1 MTNKMRIA
9 VLGGGNGSFAAAGDF
24 ALQGHDV
31 RLWRRNAAAVTAH
44 RASGSRIIVK
54 DSNGHHDVQLALVT
68 SDIEEAVRGAELI
81 LCPAPAF
88 AQHDIAAHL
97 APHLRDGQAV
107 FLPPATFGS
116 MIFAKAAYD
125 AGNRASVAFAETGT
139 LPWLARKHG
148 PFEVAITIRAKRLPV
163 GVFPLKDAGRVLDVV
178 GRAFPGVIESCG
190 DALSGALMNAGPII
204 HPPLIV
210 MNAGPIEHFERWDI
224 HKEGTQ
230 ASIRRVTDALDAER
244 IAVREGSDY
253 GAPHF
258 PLAHHYAREGEEW
271 MYGRGSHDRLTDSG
285 DWRER
290 IVLMEHRYMREDL
303 RMGLSFLVSV
313 AELAGVATPLAKSF
327 LAIGGAICGEDF
339 MRGGRTLQSLG
350 LGDLDRNGLRTL
362 LREGFPS

>member
-1 MTNKMRIA
+1 MRIA

-31 RLWRRNAAAVTAH
+31 RLWRRDAAAVEAH
-44 RASGSRIIVK
+44 RANGARILVK
-54 DSNGHHDVQLALVT
+54 DAKGRHDVQLALVT
-68 SDIEEAVRGAELI
+68 TDIADAVRGAELI

-88 AQHDIAAHL
+88 AQADIAMKL
-97 APHLRDGQAV
+97 GPHLEDGQVV
-107 FLPPATFGS
+107 FLPPGTFGA
-116 MIFAKAAYD
+116 MIFAKAARD
-125 AGNRASVAFAETGT
+125 AGNRAAVAFAETGT
-139 LPWLARKHG
+139 LPWLTRKHG
-148 PFEVAITIRAKRLPV
+148 PFEVAITIRAKRLPT
-163 GVFPLKDAGRVLDVV
+163 GVFPLARADHALGVI
-178 GRAFPGVIESCG
+178 GRALPGAIEPCG

-210 MNAGPIEHFERWDI
+210 MNAAPLEHFERWDI

-230 ASIRRVTDALDAER
+230 AAVRRVTDALDAER
-244 IAVREGSDY
+244 VAIREALGY

-258 PLAHHYAREGEEW
+258 PLSHHYAREGEEW

-290 IVLMEHRYMREDL
+290 IVLREHRYMREDL
-303 RMGLSFLVSV
+303 RIGLSFMVSV
-313 AELAGVATPLAKSF
+313 AELAAVPTPLMRAF

-339 MRGGRTLQSLG
+339 AGGGRTLQSLG
-350 LGDLDRNGLRTL
+350 LGGLDRAALQEL